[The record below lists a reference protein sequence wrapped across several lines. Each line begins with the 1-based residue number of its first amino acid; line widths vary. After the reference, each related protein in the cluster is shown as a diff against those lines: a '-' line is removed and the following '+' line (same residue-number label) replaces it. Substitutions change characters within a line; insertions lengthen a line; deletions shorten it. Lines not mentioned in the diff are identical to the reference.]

1 MKATT
6 RSRGRSSLTS
16 GGVTNTGKIAML
28 LGNEGD
34 GKAARGPRE
43 PSPVLGEVEKKF
55 PRGNGREEA
64 LASSV
69 RSEQKTTAS
78 SGIVRVRTRDIL

>member
-1 MKATT
+1 MEATT

-16 GGVTNTGKIAML
+16 GGVTNTGKIPML

-43 PSPVLGEVEKKF
+43 PSLVLDEVESF
-55 PRGNGREEA
+55 PRGNGREGA

-69 RSEQKTTAS
+69 
-78 SGIVRVRTRDIL
+78 